1 MSVFVANHSY
11 FLTLCPLPVTCLY
24 LSFWHQCL
32 LFLPPSLFL
41 TLQLSPL
48 ISLALRIS
56 HHHSLLFSLSVG
68 DRVKCRC
75 SPNSPVTGSHLLL
88 PPEYIWNHWL
98 QRSQSKSNLSYKGN
112 AFKLKGLC
120 GGSDLC
126 VFFFLFSC
134 CACPLSPLFCIVAVV
149 QLVYWLFDLA
159 AWPLAFADLCCFL
172 PFRRPEHEKPSG
184 DLHHPESPTA
194 SGDVCGH
201 GGRGSGALLPTD
213 PPHFQHLQKHEQWV
227 AAMHV
232 GRWCVSVTCLCTFVK
247 QSLCVLVPL
256 CYKSVFVLALL
267 LHQWIERARERHW
280 EVFMSSM

>member
-1 MSVFVANHSY
+1 MSLSL
-11 FLTLCPLPVTCLY
+11 FLTSM
-24 LSFWHQCL
+24 SFIS
-32 LFLPPSLFL
+32 PPSLFL

-126 VFFFLFSC
+126 VFFFIFLLCVSAKPTLLYCCSCQNHSALTVPPICPNKKPVFILKAGLLTVWPCSLTSRLCWPLLFPAFQTPWTRETVRWSAPPWKSYSIWWC
-134 CACPLSPLFCIVAVV
+134 LRTWWERLWCPTTDRSSPFSTSSKTWTVSSSHACGQMVCQRDVSVHFCEAVIVCACP
-149 QLVYWLFDLA
+149 
-159 AWPLAFADLCCFL
+159 
-172 PFRRPEHEKPSG
+172 
-184 DLHHPESPTA
+184 
-194 SGDVCGH
+194 
-201 GGRGSGALLPTD
+201 
-213 PPHFQHLQKHEQWV
+213 
-227 AAMHV
+227 
-232 GRWCVSVTCLCTFVK
+232 
-247 QSLCVLVPL
+247 
-256 CYKSVFVLALL
+256 FVL
-267 LHQWIERARERHW
+267 
-280 EVFMSSM
+280 

>member
-126 VFFFLFSC
+126 VFFFIFLLCVSAKPTLLYCCSC
-134 CACPLSPLFCIVAVV
+134 QNHSALTESESEYCTPHLPEQETCFHPKSWFTDCLTLQLDLSPLLTFAVSC
-149 QLVYWLFDLA
+149 LSD
-159 AWPLAFADLCCFL
+159 
-172 PFRRPEHEKPSG
+172 
-184 DLHHPESPTA
+184 
-194 SGDVCGH
+194 
-201 GGRGSGALLPTD
+201 ALNTRNRQVICTTLKVL
-213 PPHFQHLQKHEQWV
+213 QHLV
-227 AAMHV
+227 MSADMV
-232 GRWCVSVTCLCTFVK
+232 GEA
-247 QSLCVLVPL
+247 LVPYYRQIL
-256 CYKSVFVLALL
+256 PIFNIFKNMNS
-267 LHQWIERARERHW
+267 E
-280 EVFMSSM
+280 

>member
-32 LFLPPSLFL
+32 LFLPPSLVL

-48 ISLALRIS
+48 ISLAIRIS

-126 VFFFLFSC
+126 VFILFFCS
-134 CACPLSPLFCIVAVV
+134 ACLLSPLFCTVAVV
-149 QLVYWLFDLA
+149 RITLHLLYPHLPEQETCFHPKSWFTDCLTLQLDLS
-159 AWPLAFADLCCFL
+159 PLLTFAVSCLSD
-172 PFRRPEHEKPSG
+172 
-184 DLHHPESPTA
+184 
-194 SGDVCGH
+194 
-201 GGRGSGALLPTD
+201 ALNTRNRQVICTTLKVL
-213 PPHFQHLQKHEQWV
+213 QHLV
-227 AAMHV
+227 MSADMV
-232 GRWCVSVTCLCTFVK
+232 GEA
-247 QSLCVLVPL
+247 LVPYYRQIL
-256 CYKSVFVLALL
+256 PIFNIFKNMNS
-267 LHQWIERARERHW
+267 E
-280 EVFMSSM
+280 